1 MGRKC
6 VIQSLNVAE
15 IVLENIL
22 IAMERITF
30 SKDEAAFIVGG
41 TKKLETMISDG
52 KIRAEK
58 GCNAQ
63 NSKWKCNAADVL
75 RQCRNMRK

>member
-6 VIQSLNVAE
+6 LIQSLNVAE
-15 IVLENIL
+15 IWLENIL
-22 IAMERITF
+22 LATERIIF
-30 SKDEAAFIVGG
+30 SKDEAAYIVGG
-41 TKKLETMISDG
+41 SRKLESLISSG

-75 RQCRNMRK
+75 RYCRNMRK